1 MKQFSLTRKVFRPL
15 VLLSLVSSL
24 IVTSSCEK
32 WDILYDCEVNEVPGS
47 LFPGTPEGKLN
58 FSDDG
63 RFTIK
68 NRYALSTNPIDMS
81 RTKVLD
87 GEIGPRWATHSQEK
101 SAKISDWYAMWMSYE
116 GIDYSIK
123 DGDLFFTSKTI
134 PVTVSFLHFTD
145 QGQEEVQEMKGRLR
159 IVGSAHVGGDRVLL
173 SHLDKLESDVALYLR
188 LKNGQRLRF
197 RLKTLEDPYFFVDYR
212 PY

>member
-1 MKQFSLTRKVFRPL
+1 M

-47 LFPGTPEGKLN
+47 LFPGTPEGKLS

-63 RFTIK
+63 RFSIT
-68 NRYALSTNPIDMS
+68 NRDALGTNPIDMS
-81 RTKVLD
+81 LTKVLD
-87 GEIGPRWATHSQEK
+87 GEIGPRWATQSQEE
-101 SAKISDWYAMWMSYE
+101 SAKISDWYALWMSYE

-134 PVTVSFLHFTD
+134 PVIVSFLHFTD
-145 QGQEEVQEMKGRLR
+145 QGQEEAQEMKGRLK
-159 IVGSAHVGGDRVLL
+159 IVGSAHVGGDRFFLAQ
-173 SHLDKLESDVALYLR
+173 LDKLESDIALYLR

-197 RLKTLEDPYFFVDYR
+197 RLKTLEDPCFFVDDR

>member
-1 MKQFSLTRKVFRPL
+1 MKLSRFITTPALM
-15 VLLSLVSSL
+15 VLLIAS
-24 IVTSSCEK
+24 ISCEK
-32 WDILYDCEVNEVPGS
+32 WEILYDCEVNEVPGS
-47 LFPGTPEGKLN
+47 LFQGTPAGKLK

-63 RFTIK
+63 RFAIK
-68 NRYALSTNPIDMS
+68 NRYALSTNPMDMS

-87 GEIGPRWATHSQEK
+87 GEIGPRWATQSQEE
-101 SAKISDWYAMWMSYE
+101 SAKISDWYVMWMSYE

-159 IVGSAHVGGDRVLL
+159 IVGSAHVGGDRLL
-173 SHLDKLESDVALYLR
+173 LAELDKLESDIALYLR

-197 RLKTLEDPYFFVDYR
+197 RLKTLDDPYFIVDYR

>member
-1 MKQFSLTRKVFRPL
+1 MKPFRL
-15 VLLSLVSSL
+15 AVIFLMAAV
-24 IVTSSCEK
+24 VAMVSCEK
-32 WDILYDCEVNEVPGS
+32 WEVLYDCETNEVPGS

-63 RFTIK
+63 RLAIK
-68 NRYALSTNPIDMS
+68 NRYALSTNPMDMS

-87 GEIGPRWATHSQEK
+87 GEIGPRWATHSQGEN
-101 SAKISDWYAMWMSYE
+101 AKISDWYAMWMSYE

-123 DGDLFFTSKTI
+123 DGDLFFSSKTI

-145 QGQEEVQEMKGRLR
+145 QGQEEVQEMKGTLK
-159 IVGSAHVGGDRVLL
+159 IVGSAHVGGDRFLL
-173 SHLDKLESDVALYLR
+173 AQTDKLESDISLYLR

-197 RLKTLEDPYFFVDYR
+197 RLKTLEDPYFWID
-212 PY
+212 

>member
-1 MKQFSLTRKVFRPL
+1 MKLSRFITTPALM
-15 VLLSLVSSL
+15 VLLIAS
-24 IVTSSCEK
+24 ISCEK
-32 WDILYDCEVNEVPGS
+32 WEILYDCEVNEVPGS
-47 LFPGTPEGKLN
+47 LFPGTPAGKLK

-63 RFTIK
+63 RFAIK
-68 NRYALSTNPIDMS
+68 NRYALSTNPMDMS

-87 GEIGPRWATHSQEK
+87 GEIGPRWATQSQEE
-101 SAKISDWYAMWMSYE
+101 SAKISDWYVMWMSYE

-159 IVGSAHVGGDRVLL
+159 IVGSAHVGGDRLL
-173 SHLDKLESDVALYLR
+173 LAELDKLESDIALYLR

-197 RLKTLEDPYFFVDYR
+197 RLKTLDDPYFIVDYR